1 MYASF
6 GPVPNHSGAGSV
18 SSTGSHTITPAVKK
32 QMCSS
37 ACTAECATA
46 PS

>member
-18 SSTGSHTITPAVKK
+18 SSTGSQTTIPALKKHT
-32 QMCSS
+32 CSS
-37 ACTAECATA
+37 AWTTEWWTAA
-46 PS
+46 S